1 MGKIWEKSE
10 VSLVLKSENP
20 LVHSMCEKNDC
31 ENKATRIIKDLN
43 LYSWVCE
50 ECYGK
55 YRP

>member
-1 MGKIWEKSE
+1 MS
-10 VSLVLKSENP
+10 SALKSENP
-20 LVHSMCEKNDC
+20 LVQSMCEKNNC

-43 LYSWVCE
+43 YTWVCE